1 MLPYVSQLPARRKNP
16 CPNRINTCQKAFTF
30 QNVLPLTSDGKEF
43 EREVSKQNISGN
55 LDSPEAGLDAIMQA
69 AVCKVRARMTWK
81 KMHFSNVSKSQ
92 KNIYKRLILP
102 FLWQDKIKW
111 GNVTRILVYT
121 SDDTF
126 HMAGD
131 GRLGGAFLPH
141 NGQCHFNDTGSYIGK
156 IYVSNVHLMIFHA
169 FPVVDWRKRKTIAP
183 SQDPRPMKMP
193 MITAERT

>member
-81 KMHFSNVSKSQ
+81 KMHWATYQRV
-92 KNIYKRLILP
+92 R
-102 FLWQDKIKW
+102 
-111 GNVTRILVYT
+111 
-121 SDDTF
+121 
-126 HMAGD
+126 
-131 GRLGGAFLPH
+131 
-141 NGQCHFNDTGSYIGK
+141 K
-156 IYVSNVHLMIFHA
+156 IYIKGLFYLFYDRIRSNGVMWHGFWFIHLMI
-169 FPVVDWRKRKTIAP
+169 P
-183 SQDPRPMKMP
+183 STWQEMGD
-193 MITAERT
+193 